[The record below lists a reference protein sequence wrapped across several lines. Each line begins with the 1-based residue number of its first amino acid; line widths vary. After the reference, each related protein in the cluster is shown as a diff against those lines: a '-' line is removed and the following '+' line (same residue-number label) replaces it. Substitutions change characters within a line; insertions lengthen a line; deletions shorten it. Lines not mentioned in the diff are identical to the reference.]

1 MVWIL
6 PSYWNKVQLWVCH
19 ISWLS
24 QKYSEVN
31 HFMHGFSMLQ
41 SWSSSFSGSGIHIVD
56 MTKDC
61 KGFFRSRHFNSQ
73 LPTLRHLREGQSV
86 GSLGLKSAISAMK
99 LISYIFLWHLHF
111 WSKFKLLVAASQ
123 RFENFIFAEIS
134 GGSSTQIDV
143 AHLSYVSL
151 PHFLKLTFLA
161 LS

>member
-24 QKYSEVN
+24 QKSTTSC
-31 HFMHGFSMLQ
+31 MALACFSHDHPK
-41 SWSSSFSGSGIHIVD
+41 FSGSGIHIVD

-61 KGFFRSRHFNSQ
+61 KGFFGSRHFNSQ

-86 GSLGLKSAISAMK
+86 GSLGLKSAKAISA
-99 LISYIFLWHLHF
+99 IFIKICTSFETDFVWHLHF

-123 RFENFIFAEIS
+123 RCENLIFAEIS
-134 GGSSTQIDV
+134 GGI
-143 AHLSYVSL
+143 
-151 PHFLKLTFLA
+151 PHKLM
-161 LS
+161 